1 MVGLAAFHKCEFYN
15 LVGKYLPDELNMICG
30 PVFTS
35 SPSAWM
41 MSTVR
46 MMVLVPESLKLLD
59 LKVSLEDVK
68 EGTLRR
74 DDYEQRR
81 MLDLLVST

>member
-1 MVGLAAFHKCEFYN
+1 
-15 LVGKYLPDELNMICG
+15 
-30 PVFTS
+30 
-35 SPSAWM
+35 